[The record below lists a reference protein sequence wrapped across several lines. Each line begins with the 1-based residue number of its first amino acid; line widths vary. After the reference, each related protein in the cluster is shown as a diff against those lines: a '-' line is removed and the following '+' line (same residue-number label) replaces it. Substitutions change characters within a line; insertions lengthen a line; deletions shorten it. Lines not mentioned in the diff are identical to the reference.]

1 MSSSPWPER
10 PSLTRTQAWTLGVA
24 GTGSFMV
31 VLDLLAVS
39 TALPEIHSNLHAS
52 VGTLAWTVNAYTL
65 SFAVFLI
72 TAAALGDRWGRRNLY
87 AGGLALFA
95 FSSVACAL
103 APDTATLLAA
113 RVVQGAGAA
122 VIMPLALALLNAGF
136 PPQRRGWAMGIY
148 GSIAGLGTVAGPV
161 LGGAL
166 TQALSWRW
174 IFWINVPVG
183 LLAVCAVLRFVADS
197 RGTRRPI
204 DPLALLL
211 AIVSALGIVWA
222 IVRAAT
228 TGWSDRAVLGALAIG
243 LVALGALLA
252 WQRRASHPMI
262 PLRLFR
268 SSAFC
273 AGNAAIFAQ
282 NASLTAAVFFTA
294 QFFQN
299 AQGYGPLSAGLR
311 MLPVGAVPL
320 LTAARSGAMADRF
333 GPRPLVL
340 TGLALQAVG
349 IAALASLGAPHRS
362 YLVLAGPLVLLAV
375 GLTLALPALTK
386 AVVGSVEPGDI
397 GVASGLF
404 TTLRQ
409 LGGAFGVAVTTT
421 AFTAAGGY
429 GGPASVASGYEGAM
443 YVAAALG
450 ALGAFTALGL
460 RTRAAGRPLPRQAG
474 RTPWPARPRSSTR

>member
-1 MSSSPWPER
+1 
-10 PSLTRTQAWTLGVA
+10 
-24 GTGSFMV
+24 
-31 VLDLLAVS
+31 
-39 TALPEIHSNLHAS
+39 
-52 VGTLAWTVNAYTL
+52 
-65 SFAVFLI
+65 
-72 TAAALGDRWGRRNLY
+72 
-87 AGGLALFA
+87 
-95 FSSVACAL
+95 
-103 APDTATLLAA
+103 
-113 RVVQGAGAA
+113 
-122 VIMPLALALLNAGF
+122 
-136 PPQRRGWAMGIY
+136 
-148 GSIAGLGTVAGPV
+148 
-161 LGGAL
+161 
-166 TQALSWRW
+166 
-174 IFWINVPVG
+174 
-183 LLAVCAVLRFVADS
+183 
-197 RGTRRPI
+197 
-204 DPLALLL
+204 
-211 AIVSALGIVWA
+211 
-222 IVRAAT
+222 
-228 TGWSDRAVLGALAIG
+228 
-243 LVALGALLA
+243 
-252 WQRRASHPMI
+252 
-262 PLRLFR
+262 
-268 SSAFC
+268 
-273 AGNAAIFAQ
+273 
-282 NASLTAAVFFTA
+282 
-294 QFFQN
+294 
-299 AQGYGPLSAGLR
+299 